1 MQLERHL
8 AEMAGALK
16 ALKQEQ
22 QADEGLLKDKTCG
35 KTQNVSNGCLD
46 DLSCSNY
53 SSGNSNVRRYQSA

>member
-22 QADEGLLKDKTCG
+22 QADAGRAFER
-35 KTQNVSNGCLD
+35 QNLRQ
-46 DLSCSNY
+46 
-53 SSGNSNVRRYQSA
+53 NSERFKPLP